1 MADAPAPPPA
11 AGPPPP
17 AGRKRTAIA
26 LFLAVLAAT
35 VVSGFA
41 YWKYRQ
47 THIATDDAFVDGK
60 IHLVSARV
68 QGTVVGIRVRD
79 NQPVKTGEELL
90 VIDPEPFAVRES
102 GAASGVSAGAADLA
116 AARADLV
123 AARSDV
129 VAARED
135 VSAAL
140 KDVEGAKA
148 HLTQLKAGIEAARA
162 RTALSAA
169 RLSQATRD
177 AARMKQLIDRE
188 VVSREVYEK
197 AQTEVE
203 VAKAQDDLAREE
215 LRLAEAAVP
224 TQQAL
229 IAQREAFVAQ
239 RRAVQ
244 SQRESLVTQREA
256 RVGQQEAQLRQRE
269 AALEEAKLFRRY
281 TAVLSPADGY
291 VTRKSVEAGQV
302 VSPGQSLLAV
312 ATLDNV
318 WVVANYKETDIER
331 IHPGQEVAIRVDTYG
346 GKKFRGTV
354 DSIMAGTG
362 SAFSLFPPE
371 NATGNYVKVVQRVPV
386 KILLSRGE
394 DPGHVLRIGMSVVP
408 TVLVR

>member
-1 MADAPAPPPA
+1 MTDPPAPKPE
-11 AGPPPP
+11 AGPPPRNP
-17 AGRKRTAIA
+17 RKRAAIA
-26 LFLAVLAAT
+26 FFLAVLAAT

-47 THIATDDAFVDGK
+47 THISTDDAFVDGR
-60 IHLVSARV
+60 IHMISPRV
-68 QGTVVGIRVRD
+68 QGTVVEVRVRD
-79 NQPVKTGEELL
+79 NQPVKAGEELL

-129 VAARED
+129 AAAR
-135 VSAAL
+135 

-148 HLTQLKAGIEAARA
+148 QIVQLRAGIEAARA

-169 RLSQATRD
+169 RLSQASRD
-177 AARMKQLIDRE
+177 AARMKQLIERE

-215 LRLAEAAVP
+215 LRLAEASIP
-224 TQQAL
+224 TQEAL
-229 IAQREAFVAQ
+229 VSQREAVL
-239 RRAVQ
+239 
-244 SQRESLVTQREA
+244 SQRESLVTQRAA
-256 RVGQQEAQLRQRE
+256 RIGQQEAQLRQRE
-269 AALEEAKLFRRY
+269 STLAEAKLFRRY

-312 ATLDNV
+312 AALDNV
-318 WVVANYKETDIER
+318 WVVANYKETDIGR
-331 IHPGQEVAIRVDTYG
+331 IRPGQEVDIRVDTYR

-362 SAFSLFPPE
+362 SVFSLFPPE
-371 NATGNYVKVVQRVPV
+371 NATGNYVKVVQRIPV
-386 KILLSRGE
+386 KIVLESGSDKEHLLK
-394 DPGHVLRIGMSVVP
+394 VGMSVVP
-408 TVLVR
+408 TVIAK

>member
-1 MADAPAPPPA
+1 MTDPPAPKPE
-11 AGPPPP
+11 AGPPPRNP
-17 AGRKRTAIA
+17 RKRAAIA
-26 LFLAVLAAT
+26 FFLAVLAAT

-47 THIATDDAFVDGK
+47 THISTDDAFVDGR
-60 IHLVSARV
+60 IHMISPRV
-68 QGTVVGIRVRD
+68 QGTVVEVRVRD
-79 NQPVKTGEELL
+79 NQPVKAGEELL

-129 VAARED
+129 AAAR
-135 VSAAL
+135 

-148 HLTQLKAGIEAARA
+148 QIAQLRAGIEAARA

-169 RLSQATRD
+169 RLSQASRD
-177 AARMKQLIDRE
+177 AARMKQLIERE

-215 LRLAEAAVP
+215 LRLAEASIP
-224 TQQAL
+224 TQEAL
-229 IAQREAFVAQ
+229 VSQREAVL
-239 RRAVQ
+239 
-244 SQRESLVTQREA
+244 SQRESLVIQRAA
-256 RVGQQEAQLRQRE
+256 RIGQQEAQLRQRE
-269 AALEEAKLFRRY
+269 STLAEAKLFRRY

-312 ATLDNV
+312 AALDNV
-318 WVVANYKETDIER
+318 WVVANYKETDIGR
-331 IHPGQEVAIRVDTYG
+331 IRPGQEVDIRVDTYR

-362 SAFSLFPPE
+362 SVFSLFPPE

-386 KILLSRGE
+386 KIVLSRGE
-394 DPGHVLRIGMSVVP
+394 DPAHVLRIGMSVVP